1 MIFLT
6 GNMMLLW
13 QTVHVGFFFGVN
25 HPQGSLQTSD
35 FPGAADPRERQKVP
49 HLKVGNKQKTLDQ

>member
-6 GNMMLLW
+6 GNVMLLW

-25 HPQGSLQTSD
+25 HSQGSLQTSD
-35 FPGAADPRERQKVP
+35 FPAADPRERQKVP

>member
-25 HPQGSLQTSD
+25 HSQGSLQTSD
-35 FPGAADPRERQKVP
+35 CPGAADPREGQKVP